1 MLDGAAPLPMVNPPS
16 RWSFCLMFG
25 IPVLIL
31 LSLFVL
37 WFGLLCTDSVNFLSS
52 TRHCC
57 PDSRNRLGGKVGGPE
72 RGVQHFLKLL
82 ATNANYVLFANAFV
96 HPSFQANNALYCTL
110 SQPFHSRAFICG
122 YVPNCSALHFTPLL
136 LGLTSALGVAQ

>member
-1 MLDGAAPLPMVNPPS
+1 MVNPPS

-82 ATNANYVLFANAFV
+82 ATNANYVLFANARAFV
-96 HPSFQANNALYCTL
+96 HPSFQANKALYCTL
-110 SQPFHSRAFICG
+110 FQPWSSRWGSSDGDCNSNSWHCT
-122 YVPNCSALHFTPLL
+122 PALHGGVFARRAPSARLL
-136 LGLTSALGVAQ
+136 Y